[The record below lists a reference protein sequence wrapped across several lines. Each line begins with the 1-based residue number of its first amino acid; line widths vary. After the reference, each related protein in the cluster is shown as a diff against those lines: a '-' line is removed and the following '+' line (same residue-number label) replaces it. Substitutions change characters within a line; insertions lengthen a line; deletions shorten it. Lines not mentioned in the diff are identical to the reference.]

1 MHYILRLLHHMFGSL
16 RSLPFC
22 FHPSP
27 RSRERLMAKSIV
39 RDTEHGD
46 HERQGTV
53 WTATAHIVAAL
64 IGSGVLALAWSVA
77 QLGWVVGPLVLLGF
91 SCITYYTSLLLTN
104 CYRFPDP
111 ITGTINRAYID
122 AVRSYLGPKHVFF
135 CGCAQYVNLWG
146 TLVGYTITASTSMI
160 AVKRANCFHR
170 NGHSARCDASGSTF
184 MVVFGLFQLVL
195 SQFPSLEN
203 ITWLSVVAVATSFCY
218 SFIGLGLCVGKW
230 ASHGEFRGTLGGTT
244 TAAPSEKA
252 FNVLL
257 ALGNVAFAY
266 TFADVLIEIQDTLKS
281 PPPEN
286 KSMKRATF
294 SGIGL
299 TTVFYLLLGCIGYAA
314 FGNDAPGNILT
325 GFGFYEPFWLV
336 DIANICVVVHLIG
349 AYQVYAQPIFARFE
363 DYLAFHWPDNKFIHR
378 TYSVPLPVKE
388 VGSWRF
394 TLSKLVLRTIFI
406 MFTTLVAML
415 LPFFNAV
422 LGLIGALG
430 FWPLAVYFP
439 LGMHMAQERI
449 KRGAPKWFLLQGLSF
464 FCFLISIAASVGSV
478 ADIVHN
484 LKAAAPFKTSY

>member
-1 MHYILRLLHHMFGSL
+1 MKDEVCMHLQ
-16 RSLPFC
+16 C
-22 FHPSP
+22 FAWRASGLYEKPLS
-27 RSRERLMAKSIV
+27 SA
-39 RDTEHGD
+39 
-46 HERQGTV
+46 GTV
-53 WTATAHIVAAL
+53 WTASAHIVAAL

-77 QLGWVVGPLVLLGF
+77 QLGWIVGPLVLLGF
-91 SCITYYTSLLLTN
+91 SCVTYYTAVLLAN
-104 CYRFPDP
+104 CY
-111 ITGTINRAYID
+111 
-122 AVRSYLGPKHVFF
+122 S
-135 CGCAQYVNLWG
+135 
-146 TLVGYTITASTSMI
+146 

-170 NGHSARCDASGSTF
+170 NGHSARCDASGNTF

-203 ITWLSVVAVATSFCY
+203 ITWLSVVAVATSFGY
-218 SFIGLGLCVGKW
+218 SFIGLGLCMGKW
-230 ASHGEFRGTLGGTT
+230 ASHGEFRGTLAGTSDV
-244 TAAPSEKA
+244 AASDKA
-252 FNVLL
+252 FDVLL

-294 SGIGL
+294 NGIGL
-299 TTVFYLLLGCIGYAA
+299 TTVFYLLLGCVGYAA

-336 DIANICVVVHLIG
+336 DMANICVIVHLIG
-349 AYQVYAQPIFARFE
+349 AYQVYAQPIFGRFE
-363 DYLAFHWPDNKFIHR
+363 NYLAFQWPDNKFIRR
-378 TYSVPLPVKE
+378 TYSVRLPFME
-388 VGSWRF
+388 VGGSWSF

-439 LGMHMAQERI
+439 VSMHIAQEKI
-449 KRGAPKWFLLQGLSF
+449 QRGTLKWIVLQGLSF
-464 FCFLISIAASVGSV
+464 FCLLVSVAASIGSV

-484 LKAAAPFKTSY
+484 LKAAAPFKTVY

>member
-1 MHYILRLLHHMFGSL
+1 MVKDDI
-16 RSLPFC
+16 
-22 FHPSP
+22 
-27 RSRERLMAKSIV
+27 
-39 RDTEHGD
+39 EHGE

-77 QLGWVVGPLVLLGF
+77 QLGWIVGPLVLLFF
-91 SCITYYTSLLLTN
+91 SGVTYYTSALLAN

-111 ITGTINRAYID
+111 VSGTINRAYID
-122 AVRSYLGPKHVFF
+122 AVRSYLGPRHVFL

-146 TLVGYTITASTSMI
+146 TLVGYTITASASMM
-160 AVKRANCFHR
+160 AVKRTGCFHR
-170 NGHSARCDASGSTF
+170 NGHGARCEASGNMY

-203 ITWLSVVAVATSFCY
+203 ITWLSVVAVATSFGY
-218 SFIGLGLCVGKW
+218 SFISLGLCIGKW
-230 ASHGEFRGTLGGTT
+230 ASHGELRGSLGGTSNV
-244 TAAPSEKA
+244 APSDKG

-257 ALGNVAFAY
+257 ALGNIAFAY

-281 PPPEN
+281 PPAEN
-286 KSMKRATF
+286 KSMKKATF
-294 SGIGL
+294 NGIGL
-299 TTVFYLLLGCIGYAA
+299 TTIFYLLLGCIGYAA
-314 FGNDAPGNILT
+314 FGNDSPGNILT
-325 GFGFYEPFWLV
+325 GFGFYEPYWLV
-336 DIANICVVVHLIG
+336 DMANICVIVHLIG

-363 DYLAFHWPDNKFIHR
+363 NFLLFYWPENKFLHK
-378 TYSVPLPVKE
+378 TYSI
-388 VGSWRF
+388 GSLSF
-394 TLSKLVLRTIFI
+394 TLSKLVLRTILI

-439 LGMHMAQERI
+439 LGMHMAQEKI
-449 KRGAPKWFLLQGLSF
+449 KRGAPKWFMLQGLSF
-464 FCFLISIAASVGSV
+464 VCLLVSIAASVGSV

-484 LKAAAPFKTSY
+484 LKAAAPFKTVY

>member
-1 MHYILRLLHHMFGSL
+1 M
-16 RSLPFC
+16 
-22 FHPSP
+22 
-27 RSRERLMAKSIV
+27 EKSTVTDI
-39 RDTEHGD
+39 EHGD
-46 HERQGTV
+46 HERRGTV
-53 WTATAHIVAAL
+53 WTATAHIIAAL

-77 QLGWVVGPLVLLGF
+77 QLGWIVGPLVLLGF
-91 SCITYYTSLLLTN
+91 SCVTYYTSVLLAN

-111 ITGTINRAYID
+111 VNGTINRAYID
-122 AVRSYLGPKHVFF
+122 AVRSYLGPKHVFL

-170 NGHSARCDASGSTF
+170 NGHSARCDASGNTF

-203 ITWLSVVAVATSFCY
+203 ITWLSVVAVATSFGY
-218 SFIGLGLCVGKW
+218 SFIGLGLCMGKW
-230 ASHGEFRGTLGGTT
+230 ASHGEFRGTLAGTSDV
-244 TAAPSEKA
+244 AASDKA
-252 FNVLL
+252 FDALL

-266 TFADVLIEIQDTLKS
+266 TFADILIEIQDTLKS

-336 DIANICVVVHLIG
+336 DMANICVIVHLIG

-363 DYLAFHWPDNKFIHR
+363 NYLLFQWPDNKFIRR
-378 TYSVPLPVKE
+378 TYSVRVPFME
-388 VGSWRF
+388 VGGSWSF
-394 TLSKLVLRTIFI
+394 TLPTLVLRTIFI

-439 LGMHMAQERI
+439 VSMHIAQEKI
-449 KRGAPKWFLLQGLSF
+449 QRGALKWFALQGFSF
-464 FCFLISIAASVGSV
+464 FCLLVSVAASIGSV

-484 LKAAAPFKTSY
+484 LKAAAPFKTVY

>member
-1 MHYILRLLHHMFGSL
+1 
-16 RSLPFC
+16 
-22 FHPSP
+22 
-27 RSRERLMAKSIV
+27 
-39 RDTEHGD
+39 
-46 HERQGTV
+46 
-53 WTATAHIVAAL
+53 
-64 IGSGVLALAWSVA
+64 
-77 QLGWVVGPLVLLGF
+77 
-91 SCITYYTSLLLTN
+91 
-104 CYRFPDP
+104 
-111 ITGTINRAYID
+111 
-122 AVRSYLGPKHVFF
+122 
-135 CGCAQYVNLWG
+135 
-146 TLVGYTITASTSMI
+146 
-160 AVKRANCFHR
+160 
-170 NGHSARCDASGSTF
+170 

-218 SFIGLGLCVGKW
+218 SIIGLGLCGGKW
-230 ASHGEFRGTLGGTT
+230 ASHGDLRGTLGGTT

-252 FNVLL
+252 CAFEPSAVTN
-257 ALGNVAFAY
+257 ASTSAADAAVASI
-266 TFADVLIEIQDTLKS
+266 DQLQDTLKS

-349 AYQVYAQPIFARFE
+349 AYQVKKHTTVVVHLISFLKAWIDRPLGCWEPLIQVYAQPIFARFE

-378 TYSVPLPVKE
+378 TYSVRLPVKE
-388 VGSWRF
+388 VGSWSF

-464 FCFLISIAASVGSV
+464 FCLLISIAASIGSV

-484 LKAAAPFKTSY
+484 LKEAAPFQTSY

>member
-1 MHYILRLLHHMFGSL
+1 M
-16 RSLPFC
+16 
-22 FHPSP
+22 
-27 RSRERLMAKSIV
+27 EKSVIV
-39 RDTEHGD
+39 NDIEHGD

-77 QLGWVVGPLVLLGF
+77 QLGWIVGPLVLLFF
-91 SCITYYTSLLLTN
+91 SAVTYYTSVLLAN

-122 AVRSYLGPKHVFF
+122 AVRSYLGPKQVFL

-146 TLVGYTITASTSMI
+146 TLVGYTITASTSMM

-170 NGHSARCDASGSTF
+170 NGHGARCLVSGNMY
-184 MVVFGLFQLVL
+184 MVVFGLFELVL

-203 ITWLSVVAVATSFCY
+203 ITWLSVVAVTTSFGY

-230 ASHGEFRGTLGGTT
+230 ISHGEFRGTLGGTGN
-244 TAAPSEKA
+244 AAASEKG

-257 ALGNVAFAY
+257 ALGNIAFAY

-281 PPPEN
+281 PPAEN
-286 KSMKRATF
+286 KSMKKATRN
-294 SGIGL
+294 GIGL
-299 TTVFYLLLGCIGYAA
+299 TTVFYLSLGCIGYAA

-325 GFGFYEPFWLV
+325 GFGFYEPYWLV
-336 DIANICVVVHLIG
+336 DLANVCVIVHLIG

-363 DYLAFHWPDNKFIHR
+363 IFLAFYCPDNKFLQKS
-378 TYSVPLPVKE
+378 YSI
-388 VGSWRF
+388 GSLSF
-394 TLSKLVLRTIFI
+394 TPSKLVLRTIFI

-415 LPFFNAV
+415 FPFFNAV
-422 LGLIGALG
+422 LGLIGAVG

-439 LGMHMAQERI
+439 LGMHMAQEKIR
-449 KRGAPKWFLLQGLSF
+449 RGDRKWFVLQGLSF
-464 FCFLISIAASVGSV
+464 LCLLVSIAASVGSV

-484 LKAAAPFKTSY
+484 LKAAAPFKTPY